1 MRQVTLL
8 GATGSIGTSTLDVL
22 RRHKDEFRLHGVAGA
37 KSVDKMLEI
46 VKEFKVDVVAMSDEA
61 AAEELALKLKA
72 NNLFAEVL
80 KGDSGVEQLAGDG
93 VADVVV
99 GAIVG
104 AAGLKPVL
112 AAVKTGCVIA
122 LANKE
127 ALVMSGQLFFEEV
140 KKYGAKVLPIDSEH
154 SAIFQCLP
162 YEAQIDLGYCDLRKA
177 HVNKILLTGS
187 GGPFRDTPLEN
198 LKHVTAKQAI
208 SHPVWSMGPKISV
221 DSATMMNKGLEFIE
235 ARYLFNATDNDIQ
248 VVVHPQSV
256 IHSMVSFIDG
266 AIMAKVGQPDMR
278 TPIAVA
284 LGFSSRLESG
294 VNQLDFTKISNL
306 TFREPDFERY
316 PCLRLAMQASLS
328 GQAATTC
335 LNASNEVAVDA
346 FLNNRISYL
355 DIAKVVEETLNQ
367 MPYATLS
374 SIDEILQTDAKS
386 REVALKI
393 VETLAC

>member
-1 MRQVTLL
+1 M
-8 GATGSIGTSTLDVL
+8 
-22 RRHKDEFRLHGVAGA
+22 
-37 KSVDKMLEI
+37 
-46 VKEFKVDVVAMSDEA
+46 
-61 AAEELALKLKA
+61 
-72 NNLFAEVL
+72 
-80 KGDSGVEQLAGDG
+80 
-93 VADVVV
+93 
-99 GAIVG
+99 
-104 AAGLKPVL
+104 
-112 AAVKTGCVIA
+112 
-122 LANKE
+122 
-127 ALVMSGQLFFEEV
+127 
-140 KKYGAKVLPIDSEH
+140 
-154 SAIFQCLP
+154 P

-266 AIMAKVGQPDMR
+266 AIMAQLGQPDMR

>member
-1 MRQVTLL
+1 M
-8 GATGSIGTSTLDVL
+8 
-22 RRHKDEFRLHGVAGA
+22 
-37 KSVDKMLEI
+37 
-46 VKEFKVDVVAMSDEA
+46 
-61 AAEELALKLKA
+61 
-72 NNLFAEVL
+72 
-80 KGDSGVEQLAGDG
+80 
-93 VADVVV
+93 ADVVV

-187 GGPFRDTPLEN
+187 GGPFRDTPLED

-266 AIMAKVGQPDMR
+266 AIMAQLGQPDMR